1 MAKTEKRITSALGR
15 FSNSTVTNGDDAFK
29 NPNIADYTVPKK
41 VEGSY
46 ALRRKLYWVVF
57 FAAIVILVGTFFA
70 LGLGLIAVVLGA
82 IIVLIAWIVK
92 YFTWRYFD
100 IQYSYAIE
108 NSEFFATEI
117 YGEKADK
124 LLVRIKMNQI
134 TRVAP
139 YDGQY
144 KTEADSKTYDKS
156 LFIAKSADSSDLF
169 FLTYKT
175 EDNKEGIVYFDACS
189 KSLKAFKYYNSEI
202 VTFKETSR

>member
-1 MAKTEKRITSALGR
+1 MANTGKRITSALGR

-29 NPNIADYTVPKK
+29 NPNIADYTVKKK

-46 ALRRKLYWVVF
+46 ALKRTLYWVVF
-57 FAAIVILVGTFFA
+57 FAAIIVIVGTFFA

-82 IIVLIAWIVK
+82 IIVLLAWIVH

-117 YGEKADK
+117 YGEKSDK
-124 LLVRIKMNQI
+124 LLIRIKMNQI

-139 YDGQY
+139 YEGQY
-144 KTEADSKTYDKS
+144 KTEADSKTYASS
-156 LFIAKSADSSDLF
+156 LFIAESALSGDLF

-175 EDNKEGIVYFDACS
+175 DDNKEGIVYFDACS
-189 KSLKAFKYYNSEI
+189 KSLKAFKYFNSEI
-202 VTFKETSR
+202 VTVKQTSR

>member
-1 MAKTEKRITSALGR
+1 MSKQEKRITSALGR

-29 NPNIADYTVPKK
+29 NPNIADYTVKKK
-41 VEGSY
+41 VEGVY
-46 ALRRKLYWVVF
+46 AQKRILYWIVF
-57 FAAIVILVGTFFA
+57 FATIIAFIAVFFA

-82 IIVLIAWIVK
+82 IIVLLAWIAK

-124 LLVRIKMNQI
+124 LLIRIKMNQI

-139 YDGQY
+139 YEGEWKEY
-144 KTEADSKTYDKS
+144 ADSRSYSSK
-156 LFIAKSADSSDLF
+156 LFIAESGKSPDLF
-169 FLTYKT
+169 FLTY
-175 EDNKEGIVYFDACS
+175 DNKEGGEGIVFFDACS

-202 VTFKETSR
+202 VTIKQTTR